1 MAELSLALEE
11 PMTVAQI
18 ASYLDPSAE
27 ERISQWLRHFREAR
41 VESASRW
48 DYLYRPPEPSR
59 Q

>member
-1 MAELSLALEE
+1 
-11 PMTVAQI
+11 MTVAQI

-27 ERISQWLRHFREAR
+27 ERIAQWLRHFREAR